1 MASKF
6 VPRPSVLE
14 IVLKM
19 NSDLEMITR
28 KDRQQGVRVSYLSQC
43 CNLTSARWSIKAFVY
58 SLNSATD
65 TLKTKEH
72 F

>member
-6 VPRPSVLE
+6 VPRLSVLEIVLE

-28 KDRQQGVRVSYLSQC
+28 KDRQQGVH
-43 CNLTSARWSIKAFVY
+43 VY
-58 SLNSATD
+58 RTYPSVVT
-65 TLKTKEH
+65 
-72 F
+72 

>member
-6 VPRPSVLE
+6 VPRPSFLG

-28 KDRQQGVRVSYLSQC
+28 KDRQQGVH
-43 CNLTSARWSIKAFVY
+43 VY
-58 SLNSATD
+58 RTYPSVVT
-65 TLKTKEH
+65 
-72 F
+72 

>member
-28 KDRQQGVRVSYLSQC
+28 KDRQQVVCRTYPSVV
-43 CNLTSARWSIKAFVY
+43 T
-58 SLNSATD
+58 
-65 TLKTKEH
+65 
-72 F
+72 

>member
-28 KDRQQGVRVSYLSQC
+28 KDRQQGVH
-43 CNLTSARWSIKAFVY
+43 VY
-58 SLNSATD
+58 RTYPSVVTWHLRDGQSKP
-65 TLKTKEH
+65 LYIP
-72 F
+72 